1 MEIVDRADISG
12 ECGHVGRSQ
21 CSVPHFIQILRER
34 DMDTDGGWGG
44 AQLITDRR
52 TGVIIAAFRD
62 GQELWRVIP
71 GYREDGLSE
80 GDGGW

>member
-1 MEIVDRADISG
+1 
-12 ECGHVGRSQ
+12 
-21 CSVPHFIQILRER
+21 
-34 DMDTDGGWGG
+34 MDTDGGWGG

-71 GYREDGLSE
+71 GYRDGLSE
-80 GDGGW
+80 GMGGGDTKTSRGSDDEMSEDGIKTSERARSAGGKTEKV

>member
-1 MEIVDRADISG
+1 
-12 ECGHVGRSQ
+12 
-21 CSVPHFIQILRER
+21 
-34 DMDTDGGWGG
+34 MDTDGGWGG

>member
-1 MEIVDRADISG
+1 
-12 ECGHVGRSQ
+12 
-21 CSVPHFIQILRER
+21 
-34 DMDTDGGWGG
+34 MDTDGGWGG

-71 GYREDGLSE
+71 GYRDDGLSE
-80 GDGGW
+80 GMGDGDTETWAARDQMTKCPRTG